1 MDKAYSCG
9 MVVAILLLTG
19 LFGFYRWSNNQ
30 IEHLENQKQIRN
42 DNENVHFEN
51 KCM

>member
-9 MVVAILLLTG
+9 MVVVILLLIV
-19 LFGFYRWSNNQ
+19 LFGFYRWSNNK
-30 IEHLENQKQIRN
+30 IEHLTNKQQIRN
-42 DNENVHFEN
+42 DNVHFEN